1 MSTFDK
7 REEGFEK
14 KYAHD
19 EALQFKANA
28 RRNKWLGLW
37 AAEKMGMTGEAAETY
52 AKSIVAADVEDDL
65 EVEVGRPAAILAL
78 RPELREGLA
87 LHEGSPGLEALEA
100 VTRKVAVERVEL
112 VRPSRVL
119 EDDRRAVIAKISVV
133 FKAVNFTV

>member
-1 MSTFDK
+1 MLVVRPGFPAGRLGKTVRDGYMRRTRSFLRRAAKESPEMSTFDK

-52 AKSIVAADVEDDL
+52 AKSIVAADVEETGEED
-65 EVEVGRPAAILAL
+65 VF
-78 RPELREGLA
+78 
-87 LHEGSPGLEALEA
+87 
-100 VTRKVAVERVEL
+100 RKVR
-112 VRPSRVL
+112 
-119 EDDRRAVIAKISVV
+119 
-133 FKAVNFTV
+133 